1 MSSKIYKKMS
11 RKVKSFQVKH
21 IDDKASVQKFI
32 GVRLLIIW
40 FLSGFLM
47 GRKVEG
53 VQQGS
58 RCSVGEQ

>member
-1 MSSKIYKKMS
+1 MS
-11 RKVKSFQVKH
+11 RKLKSFQVKH
-21 IDDKASVQKFI
+21 INDKASVQKCI
-32 GVRLLIIW
+32 GVRFLIIW